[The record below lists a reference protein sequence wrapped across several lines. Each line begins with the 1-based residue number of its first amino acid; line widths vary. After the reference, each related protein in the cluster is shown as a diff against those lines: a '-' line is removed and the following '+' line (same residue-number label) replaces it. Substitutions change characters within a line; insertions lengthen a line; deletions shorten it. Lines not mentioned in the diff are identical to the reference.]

1 MVLYFIAKAQRPEIY
16 QWGYKMKRHSLNG
29 IGLNR
34 VAWWNLSK
42 TTGPTDKLTLKSEGF
57 EPSSDHEMSKHG
69 RILVAMSGGIDS
81 SLAAVMLHDE
91 GYEVIGMTM
100 KTWDYASSGGTKKE
114 TGCCSLD
121 SINDARNISVSLGFP
136 HYILDIRAEFG
147 DAVIDHFTGEYLEG
161 RTPNP
166 CVMCNTH
173 IKWDALLR
181 RADRLD
187 CELIA
192 TGHYANIRLVTT
204 TPVVRQSEQDHQ
216 DTGEPLHGGD
226 SAGRYVIS
234 KGVDTLKDQ
243 SYVLW
248 GVSQESLRRTKL
260 PLGHLR
266 KTEIREMATER
277 GFIELVNKSESYEI
291 CFVPDNDYRGFL
303 KRRVPGLEAEVAGGN
318 FVMEGTGKIMGKHE
332 GYPFYTIGQRKG
344 LGMAFGQPMFV
355 TEIRKETNE
364 VVLGVDTD
372 LFRDGMMVGKLNLQK
387 YDRIVGSLDTVTK
400 VRYKDAGTRAMIS
413 QTRDPRTGNDQM
425 EVLFEQ
431 GVSAIAPG
439 QAAVFYEG
447 DDVVGGGWITKSFR
461 QDGV

>member
-1 MVLYFIAKAQRPEIY
+1 
-16 QWGYKMKRHSLNG
+16 
-29 IGLNR
+29 
-34 VAWWNLSK
+34 
-42 TTGPTDKLTLKSEGF
+42 
-57 EPSSDHEMSKHG
+57 MSKHG

-81 SLAAVMLHDE
+81 SLAAVLLHEE

-121 SINDARNISVSLGFP
+121 SINDARNIAVSLGFP
-136 HYILDIRAEFG
+136 HYILDIRNEFG
-147 DAVIDHFTGEYLEG
+147 DAVIDHFTGEYLDG

-187 CELIA
+187 CEHIA
-192 TGHYANIRLVTT
+192 TGHYAHIR
-204 TPVVRQSEQDHQ
+204 Q
-216 DTGEPLHGGD
+216 DTTEGP
-226 SAGRYVIS
+226 SNGRYVIS

-248 GVSQESLRRTKL
+248 GVSQESLARTIL
-260 PLGHLR
+260 PLGNLR

-277 GFIELVNKSESYEI
+277 GFMELVSKSESYEI

-303 KRRVPGLEAEVAGGN
+303 KRRVPTLEAEVAGGN
-318 FVMEGTGKIMGKHE
+318 FVMESTGKVVGKHE

-344 LGMAFGQPMFV
+344 LGIALGHPVFV

-364 VVLGVDTD
+364 VILGLDKD
-372 LFRDGMMVGKLNLQK
+372 LYRNGMLVSKLNLQK
-387 YDRIVGSLDTVTK
+387 YPTIDAPLQTVTK
-400 VRYKDAGTRAMIS
+400 VRYKDAGTPATIM
-413 QTRDPRTGNDQM
+413 QTAPDKI
-425 EVLFEQ
+425 EVHFDE

-439 QAAVFYEG
+439 QSAVFYEG
-447 DDVVGGGWITKSFR
+447 NDVIGGGWIMKSFN
-461 QDGV
+461 QE